1 MSFAGRPLQVLFVCT
16 ANICRSAFAEK
27 LAGHLAPGGP
37 LRFGSAGVH
46 GYTDH
51 PVEGLM
57 AAELRA
63 RGVDP
68 EPFRSRPLTLAL
80 LDEADVVLT
89 AEAGHRRY
97 VLEERPTA
105 LRNAF
110 SLGQFARGLAGCTS
124 VVPPAEL
131 LREVRRGAATAL
143 VDDDIADPYQRGP
156 EAARLAAGQVE
167 AILETILPALAAHAG
182 ARDSTSR

>member
-1 MSFAGRPLQVLFVCT
+1 MCT

-27 LAGHLAPGGP
+27 LAARLAPTGA

-51 PVEGLM
+51 PVEELM

-63 RGVDP
+63 RGVEP
-68 EPFRSRPLTLAL
+68 EPFRSRPLTLAM
-80 LDEADVVLT
+80 LDDADVVLT

-97 VLEERPTA
+97 VLEERPAA
-105 LRNAF
+105 LRKAF
-110 SLGQFARGLAGCTS
+110 SLGQFARGLAGCAS
-124 VVPPAEL
+124 DVPPEGL
-131 LREVRRGAATAL
+131 LQEVRRGAATAL

-156 EAARLAAGQVE
+156 EAAARAARQIE
-167 AILETILPALAAHAG
+167 SILTTILPALAGHAE
-182 ARDSTSR
+182 ATRHD